1 MGIKVTKVIGR
12 AGMRFIYL
20 VFDNSTVPATVM
32 GMPDPTVAFLGLDDA
47 RDFGSQFIV
56 NYPKES
62 SRGGAPSSIGG
73 AIGPTGPVQ
82 LAPGESPP
90 PPLNY
95 MEVPVGETA
104 FIFAVVRIAVELDA
118 TEAGHGG
125 IATVG
130 RLELRFEPRAGTDP
144 GHREPLGAKLRTA
157 AFPRAVATAFFARV
171 LCVFTRVYDTNVLT
185 STAAA
190 AALGGAAAAAGRRRR
205 TVWILRG
212 APGEA

>member
-1 MGIKVTKVIGR
+1 MGEILLVSGGQSTCSGWLVPIAIFR
-12 AGMRFIYL
+12 CPRHATRRRIDFRF
-20 VFDNSTVPATVM
+20 
-32 GMPDPTVAFLGLDDA
+32 G
-47 RDFGSQFIV
+47 Q
-56 NYPKES
+56 
-62 SRGGAPSSIGG
+62 
-73 AIGPTGPVQ
+73 
-82 LAPGESPP
+82 
-90 PPLNY
+90 
-95 MEVPVGETA
+95 EVPVGEIA

-157 AFPRAVATAFFARV
+157 VFPRAVATAFFARV